1 VASRPPLFTPDRADG
16 QTTSQTDG
24 DGPGPPRRQRFPLFE
39 VRDACKLEELAAMQ
53 NPLPAPTASGTF
65 VRTPFPHLLVYALE
79 RRLTGTF
86 ELSRGAASL
95 ATMVV
100 MNGCPAKIRT
110 SEPVHYLGTVMM
122 ELGLISPDQLQT
134 SLARMQESPRLQGQI
149 LLEMGAVDPSRLD
162 AGLRS
167 QVERKVEHFFGLSS
181 DTTFAYYDGLDLL
194 QRFGGPPTPIDP
206 FPVLWRGVR
215 EAPAWEH
222 VDATLRRLGGALIRA
237 SATAQFARFAFMP
250 QELQAI
256 ELLRQRPVRV
266 VDVTN
271 IVGPGLGQV
280 LVYFLMI
287 MKQVDLVD
295 AQAAQQAPRSAAP
308 PTAPP
313 SSGQAFARVQL
324 QRQASRSSPLVV
336 EEHVASSG
344 ANDERVSSP
353 GMQAPASA
361 FGMQQPHTS
370 AFGAPLPSPAA
381 PVEPVISAPAA
392 SPGGLMDIG
401 SMITQ
406 TIQQSSRPPAMPAGA
421 TPSVPAP
428 AIVPQGVSASEA
440 PASGS
445 MSVAPPASQRP
456 LTAEQNALKT
466 KILERAEQ
474 ITSQDYFQ
482 MLGLEHDAPI
492 EAVQKAFI
500 GLAKVWHPDRLPP
513 ALVDVK
519 DACSKVF
526 THLTE
531 AHATL
536 TDATKRQDYM
546 TLLKDGGAT
555 PEDQAK
561 IQAIL
566 EAATEF
572 QKAEFLLKRNL
583 GDPQAY
589 EMVKRCVLLDSE
601 QADYLA
607 TLAWLDA
614 QKPEW
619 LSREKTLEKVL
630 VLDRCI
636 QKNPNCERAFFY
648 RAMLYKRADEPNKA
662 LKDFKKAAELNPRNL
677 DAMREVRLHIMRGG
691 ASKPPPSVTTGQA
704 SKPPPPETLG
714 GLFGKLFKK

>member
-1 VASRPPLFTPDRADG
+1 
-16 QTTSQTDG
+16 
-24 DGPGPPRRQRFPLFE
+24 
-39 VRDACKLEELAAMQ
+39 MQ
-53 NPLPAPTASGTF
+53 NPLPAPTASGSF
-65 VRTPFPHLLVYALE
+65 VKTPFPHLLVYALE

-86 ELSRGAASL
+86 ELTLGAAPL
-95 ATMVV
+95 ATMLVLS
-100 MNGCPAKIRT
+100 GCPAKIRT
-110 SEPVHYLGTVMM
+110 AEPIHYLGTVLS
-122 ELGLISPDQLQT
+122 ELGMITPDQLAA
-134 SLARMQESPRLQGQI
+134 SLARMQEGPMLQGQA
-149 LLEMGAVDPSRLD
+149 LLEMDAIDPARLD

-167 QVERKVEHFFGLSS
+167 QVERKVEHLFSLSG

-194 QRFGGPPTPIDP
+194 QSVGGPPTAIDP

-215 EAPAWEH
+215 ETPAWEH
-222 VDATLRRLGGALIRA
+222 VDATLRRIGGAHLRA
-237 SATAQFARFAFMP
+237 SANAQLQRFAFSP
-250 QELQAI
+250 QELQAV
-256 ELLRQRPVRV
+256 ELLRQRPTRV
-266 VDVTN
+266 VDLSSV
-271 IVGPGLGQV
+271 IGPGLGQV
-280 LVYFLMI
+280 LAYFLLI
-287 MKQVDLVD
+287 MKQVELSEAQPA
-295 AQAAQQAPRSAAP
+295 AQAAPAPSANMPAAPRQAPANVP
-308 PTAPP
+308 PP

-324 QRQASRSSPLVV
+324 QRQASRSPLVV
-336 EEHVASSG
+336 EEHVAASG
-344 ANDERVSSP
+344 ANDERASSP
-353 GMQAPASA
+353 GMRAPVN
-361 FGMQQPHTS
+361 
-370 AFGAPLPSPAA
+370 AFGAQPSPLGAFGAA
-381 PVEPVISAPAA
+381 PSAPPEPVISTPPEPVIAPAA
-392 SPGGLMDIG
+392 GLSMDIG

-406 TIQQSSRPPAMPAGA
+406 TIQQSAVPPAMTGA
-421 TPSVPAP
+421 TPSVP
-428 AIVPQGVSASEA
+428 VPA
-440 PASGS
+440 PASVPQIASTIEPPASSSS
-445 MSVAPPASQRP
+445 MSVAPPSSSRQ

-474 ITSQDYFQ
+474 INAQDYFQ
-482 MLGLEHDAPI
+482 MLGLERDAAP

-536 TDATKRQDYM
+536 MDPAKRHDYM

-572 QKAEFLLKRNL
+572 QKAEFLLKRNM

-589 EMVKRCVLLDSE
+589 EIVKRCVALDGD

-619 LSREKTLEKVL
+619 LSREKTLEKAL
-630 VLDRCI
+630 LLDRCI
-636 QKNPNCERAFFY
+636 QKNPNCERAYFY
-648 RAMLYKRADEPNKA
+648 RGLLYKRAEEPNKA

-677 DAMREVRLHIMRGG
+677 DAMREVRLHNMRGG
-691 ASKPPPSVTTGQA
+691 VSKPPPGMPNSP
-704 SKPPPPETLG
+704 SKPAPQETLG

>member
-1 VASRPPLFTPDRADG
+1 
-16 QTTSQTDG
+16 
-24 DGPGPPRRQRFPLFE
+24 
-39 VRDACKLEELAAMQ
+39 MQ
-53 NPLPAPTASGTF
+53 NPLPAPTASGAF
-65 VRTPFPHLLVYALE
+65 VKTPFPHLLVYALE

-86 ELSRGAASL
+86 ELSQGAIST
-95 ATMVV
+95 ATMLVIG
-100 MNGCPAKIRT
+100 GCPAKIRT
-110 SEPVHYLGTVMM
+110 HQPMHYLGTVMT
-122 ELGLISPDQLQT
+122 ELGMISPDQLQT
-134 SLARMQESPRLQGQI
+134 SLARMQESSRLQGQV
-149 LLEMGAVDPSRLD
+149 LLEMGAIDPARLD
-162 AGLRS
+162 AALRS
-167 QVERKVEHFFGLSS
+167 QVERKVEHLFGLPTE
-181 DTTFAYYDGLDLL
+181 TTFAYYDGIDLL
-194 QRFGGPPTPIDP
+194 QGFGGPPTPIDP

-222 VDATLRRLGGALIRA
+222 VDATLRRAGTALLRA
-237 SATAQFARFAFMP
+237 SPSSQLERFAFAP
-250 QELQAI
+250 NEWQAI

-266 VDVTN
+266 VDITN
-271 IVGPGLGQV
+271 IVGPGVGQI

-287 MKQVDLVD
+287 MKQVELLD
-295 AQAAQQAPRSAAP
+295 AQAQAQAAP
-308 PTAPP
+308 PPQPSAPAPRQAMNPQGPP
-313 SSGQAFARVQL
+313 SRGQAFARVQL
-324 QRQASRSSPLVV
+324 QRQAARAPLIV
-336 EEHVASSG
+336 EEQVAHSG
-344 ANDERVSSP
+344 ANDERASSP
-353 GMQAPASA
+353 GMRAPVSA
-361 FGMQQPHTS
+361 FGMQQPPTG
-370 AFGAPLPSPAA
+370 AFVPPPPASSPAL
-381 PVEPVISAPAA
+381 PVEPVINAPAA

-406 TIQQSSRPPAMPAGA
+406 TIQQSAMPPAMPSVPA
-421 TPSVPAP
+421 PSVPAP
-428 AIVPQGVSASEA
+428 AAVPHGLGTTDPPPPAATSSA
-440 PASGS
+440 
-445 MSVAPPASQRP
+445 APPPSTRP

-482 MLGLEHDAPI
+482 MLGIERDAAP

-536 TDATKRQDYM
+536 MDASKRQDYM
-546 TLLKDGGAT
+546 TLLKEGGAT
-555 PEDQAK
+555 PDDQAK

-572 QKAEFLLKRNL
+572 QKAEFLLKRNM

-589 EMVKRCVLLDSE
+589 EIIKRCVALDSE

-614 QKPEW
+614 QRPEW
-619 LSREKTLEKVL
+619 LSREKTLEKTL

-648 RAMLYKRADEPNKA
+648 RGMLYKRADEPNKA

-677 DAMREVRLHIMRGG
+677 DAMREVRLHNMRGG
-691 ASKPPPSVTTGQA
+691 VSKPPPGMSGGTA
-704 SKPPPPETLG
+704 SKPAPPETLG